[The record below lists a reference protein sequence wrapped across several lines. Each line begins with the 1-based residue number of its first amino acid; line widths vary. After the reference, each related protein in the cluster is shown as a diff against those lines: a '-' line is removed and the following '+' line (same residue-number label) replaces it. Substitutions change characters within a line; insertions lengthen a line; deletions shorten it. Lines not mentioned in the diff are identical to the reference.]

1 LNARAALF
9 DLDGVLADVD
19 YVAAAAFFE
28 QLLPMSLSELGRR
41 LQRWPEEHADSLEHL
56 SIWSSFWD
64 ELADELGLAA
74 QTRRALH
81 DFDYRSVYRT
91 FPDSRP
97 ALRWSKERGLRTGV
111 LSNTPLVDLRDL
123 LRVLGLSDL
132 IDCVVFPQG
141 SGVAKPAPAAY
152 LRALALLQVE
162 AKECLFFD
170 DEPANVQGA
179 ATLGLLAFRVD
190 RRRGLADVLLPNEL
204 RSLDELPN
212 LFAFDAPVT

>member
-1 LNARAALF
+1 LKARAALF

-19 YVAAAAFFE
+19 YAAAAAFFE

-41 LQRWPEEHADSLEHL
+41 LQRWTEEYADRLEHL

-64 ELADELGLAA
+64 ELADELGLAPPA
-74 QTRRALH
+74 RQALH
-81 DFDYRSVYRT
+81 DFDYRGIYRAY
-91 FPDSRP
+91 PDSLP
-97 ALRWSKERGLRTGV
+97 ALLCAKERGLRTGV

-123 LRVLGLSDL
+123 LSVLGLSDL

-141 SGVAKPAPAAY
+141 NGVAKPAPAAY
-152 LRALALLQVE
+152 LRALALLEVE
-162 AKECLFFD
+162 AEDCLFFD

-190 RRRGLADVLLPNEL
+190 RRRSLAEALLPNEI
-204 RSLDELPN
+204 RSLDEVPRL
-212 LFAFDAPVT
+212 LVSMRI